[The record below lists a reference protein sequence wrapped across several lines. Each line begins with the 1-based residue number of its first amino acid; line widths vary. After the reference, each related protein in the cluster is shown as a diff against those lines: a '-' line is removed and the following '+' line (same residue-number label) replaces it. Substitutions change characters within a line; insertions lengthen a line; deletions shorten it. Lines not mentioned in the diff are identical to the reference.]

1 MLADSEI
8 NKYGTIFSHL
18 FLVGSAGFFKKL
30 AGYLPPPGIFMEIW
44 LNIQKRGRGIGNYV
58 ICKDA

>member
-30 AGYLPPPGIFMEIW
+30 AGYLPP